1 MADKESAVLGALATA
16 GKPLKAGDIAEAAG
30 LDKAEV
36 TKILAALKKQA
47 RVSSP
52 KACFYEPA

>member
-1 MADKESAVLGALATA
+1 MADRESAVLGVLTQA
-16 GKPLKAGDIAEAAG
+16 GKPLKAGEIAEAAG

-36 TKILAALKKQA
+36 TKILATLKKQA

-52 KACFYEPA
+52 KACYYEPA